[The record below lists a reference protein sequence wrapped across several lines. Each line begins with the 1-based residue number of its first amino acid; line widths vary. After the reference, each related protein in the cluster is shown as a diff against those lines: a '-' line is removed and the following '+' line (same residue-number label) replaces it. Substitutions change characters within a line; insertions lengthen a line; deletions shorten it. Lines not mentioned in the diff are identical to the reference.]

1 MIWHIKTKTSEQG
14 YVTLL
19 SVLIL
24 GTVATAVA
32 TALLVAGADANRETL
47 IVQQS
52 TQARGYVD
60 ACVEDAL
67 QQIHDNTSF
76 TGTDGLVLGQGTCSY
91 TVASTG
97 ATTRTIATAATVG
110 GVTRKAMIYVTMTS
124 STISITTWQE
134 VN

>member
-1 MIWHIKTKTSEQG
+1 MIWRLNAKTSEQG

-24 GTVATAVA
+24 GAVATAIA

-60 ACVEDAL
+60 ACTEDAL

-76 TGTDGLVLGQGTCSY
+76 TGTDGLALGQGTCSF
-91 TVASTG
+91 TVTSTG
-97 ATTRTIATAATVG
+97 TTTRTIATTATVG
-110 GVTRKAMIYVTMTS
+110 SATRKAMIYVTITS